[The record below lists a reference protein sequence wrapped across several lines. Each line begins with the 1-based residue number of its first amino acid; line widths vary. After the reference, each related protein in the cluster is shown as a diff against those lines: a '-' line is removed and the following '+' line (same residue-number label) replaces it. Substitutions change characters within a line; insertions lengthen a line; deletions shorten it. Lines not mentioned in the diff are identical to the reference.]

1 MNTST
6 NNNYFYQKAIHDY
19 QKVKECIGQGLRIPQ
34 GENIQLNKT
43 VKQDYISEKLV
54 TNLNGGIGRM
64 IKTESEPLT
73 FGWGRGFIDSMA
85 QIAKSRVN
93 NE

>member
-1 MNTST
+1 MNTIT

-19 QKVKECIGQGLRIPQ
+19 QKVKACIGQGFRIPEA
-34 GENIQLNKT
+34 ENLQLSKK
-43 VKQDYISEKLV
+43 VKEDYISEKLV

-64 IKTESEPLT
+64 IKTESEPPS
-73 FGWGRGFIDSMA
+73 FGWGRGFIDSMT

-93 NE
+93 NK